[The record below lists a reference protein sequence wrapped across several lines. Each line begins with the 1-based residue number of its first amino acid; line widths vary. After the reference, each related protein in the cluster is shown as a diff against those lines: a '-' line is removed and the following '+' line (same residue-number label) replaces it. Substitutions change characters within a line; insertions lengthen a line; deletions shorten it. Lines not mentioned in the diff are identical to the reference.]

1 MGEAHADDHAQDQC
15 EGVPDSGEITTAEC
29 R

>member
-1 MGEAHADDHAQDQC
+1 MGEAHADDHAQDQS
-15 EGVPDSGEITTAEC
+15 EGVPDSGEISTAKC